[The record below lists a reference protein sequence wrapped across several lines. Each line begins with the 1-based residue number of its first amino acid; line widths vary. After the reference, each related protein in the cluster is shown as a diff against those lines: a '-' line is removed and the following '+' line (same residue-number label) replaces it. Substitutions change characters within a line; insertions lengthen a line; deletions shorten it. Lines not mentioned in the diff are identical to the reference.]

1 MYVGAFQKTISQQ
14 SNGIFIIR
22 GRMSTLKAMRRCSL
36 WTFIPYQDNG
46 ELLLLMSSH
55 NPKEKLDAIIVNEN
69 FRILHEAREFAPG
82 KRLQLF
88 QIPDALSPKVDG
100 WLNSVESDQ
109 NGGKQQ
115 QQQAIPIKLGSPTS
129 FSPVAIPFEQHHPGR
144 RFHLTCTNGF

>member
-1 MYVGAFQKTISQQ
+1 
-14 SNGIFIIR
+14 
-22 GRMSTLKAMRRCSL
+22 
-36 WTFIPYQDNG
+36 
-46 ELLLLMSSH
+46 MSSH

-115 QQQAIPIKLGSPTS
+115 QQQGRNDWYMIESELISQGNNWHCEITLMPICAT
-129 FSPVAIPFEQHHPGR
+129 VR
-144 RFHLTCTNGF
+144 